1 MRAKTMRAPATHSP
15 TTSCTIRPLAS
26 GDWPVIERLF
36 GANGACGGCW
46 CMWWRADKGGKSWHA
61 AKGETNR
68 QRFKALVEGG
78 AVRGMIAFAGD
89 EPVGWCN
96 FGPRPDFP
104 RLDRS
109 RVLQR
114 AAAGPV
120 WSIACFFVKAGWRG
134 RGVAQALLERA
145 SAECFARGAAEVEGY
160 PKAVAAD
167 RGSGKAPA
175 AFVWTGLPAM
185 FAKAGFARAR
195 RAPGLRPIYVRRAPA
210 S

>member
-1 MRAKTMRAPATHSP
+1 MRAKTMRAPAMHGP

-78 AVRGMIAFAGD
+78 AVHGMIAFVGD